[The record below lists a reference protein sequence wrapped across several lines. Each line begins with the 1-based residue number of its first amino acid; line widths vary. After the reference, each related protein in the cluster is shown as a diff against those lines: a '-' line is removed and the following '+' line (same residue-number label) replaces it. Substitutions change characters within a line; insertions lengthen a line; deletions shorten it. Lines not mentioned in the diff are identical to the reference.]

1 MRVCVCVCVVWV
13 GRWVWVG
20 VCVCVF
26 VCVCG
31 GASAV
36 LAVLHGRNLY
46 IIVKLLINIFN

>member
-1 MRVCVCVCVVWV
+1 MCLCLFVYFVR
-13 GRWVWVG
+13 RWAVVG
-20 VCVCVF
+20 VDVSVR
-26 VCVCG
+26 VCG